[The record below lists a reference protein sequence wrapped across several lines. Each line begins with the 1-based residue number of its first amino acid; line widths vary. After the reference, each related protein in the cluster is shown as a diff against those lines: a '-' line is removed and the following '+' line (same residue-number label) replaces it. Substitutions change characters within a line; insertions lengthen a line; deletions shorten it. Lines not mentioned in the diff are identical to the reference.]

1 MLSLDSDRWRELSH
15 AYGAADDIPALL
27 RQLHSVPSSANN
39 AEPWTSLWS
48 TLVHQGDVYSATF
61 ASVPHVIEAIASMPA
76 KADFAYF
83 QFPAWVE
90 ICRAK
95 KNVAIPADLRPAY
108 NDALARLPE
117 LVARASAPAWSDD
130 LLACS
135 LAAIAAAKG
144 QPSMAEA
151 ILELTPEVSEQFLL
165 WLSAQ

>member
-39 AEPWTSLWS
+39 AEPWFSLWS
-48 TLVHQGDVYSATF
+48 ALAHQGDVYSATF
-61 ASVPHVIEAIASMPA
+61 ASVPHVIEAIASEPL
-76 KADFAYF
+76 KADFTYF
-83 QFPAWVE
+83 QFLAWAE
-90 ICRAK
+90 ICRVK
-95 KNVAIPADLRPAY
+95 KNVEIPADLCSAY
-108 NDALARLPE
+108 SDALARLPG
-117 LVARASAPAWSDD
+117 LVAKAATSVWSDD